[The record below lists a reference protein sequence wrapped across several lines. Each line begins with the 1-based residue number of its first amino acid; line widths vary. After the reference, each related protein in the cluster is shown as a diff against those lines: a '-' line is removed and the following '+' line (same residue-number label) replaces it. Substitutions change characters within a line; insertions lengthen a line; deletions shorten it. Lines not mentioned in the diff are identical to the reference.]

1 MPAVGK
7 LGCLRGER
15 EYLISHTGQWPQ
27 NYYREIRY
35 RVKKYV
41 CALNVYKE
49 NNTYKLISYRE
60 SLIQITNSIKC
71 DNDKIFGNTFLPY
84 AETDLSFIH
93 ARLFA
98 FDANILKFIGGR
110 RSRGCRGL
118 PFESGNT
125 LIHPCPFV
133 WRNVYSLIHRDARRR
148 LIYQIPKSRS
158 SPRFPFS
165 ETRARRNV
173 IPRRGAIQSLYRSDH
188 VLQWV
193 HLRHCDSRR
202 APDITCTLLDELR
215 TMLLMEIY
223 IHGLET

>member
-1 MPAVGK
+1 MTKFSVTRFYRMRK
-7 LGCLRGER
+7 L
-15 EYLISHTGQWPQ
+15 T
-27 NYYREIRY
+27 
-35 RVKKYV
+35 
-41 CALNVYKE
+41 
-49 NNTYKLISYRE
+49 
-60 SLIQITNSIKC
+60 
-71 DNDKIFGNTFLPY
+71 
-84 AETDLSFIH
+84 FIH
-93 ARLFA
+93 ARLFP

-173 IPRRGAIQSLYRSDH
+173 IPRRDAIQSLYRSDH

-223 IHGLET
+223 IHGRSGNVAGTKWLNGRWNVRERKVCRLFRNKLNVSLKQQKKMKACHSIL